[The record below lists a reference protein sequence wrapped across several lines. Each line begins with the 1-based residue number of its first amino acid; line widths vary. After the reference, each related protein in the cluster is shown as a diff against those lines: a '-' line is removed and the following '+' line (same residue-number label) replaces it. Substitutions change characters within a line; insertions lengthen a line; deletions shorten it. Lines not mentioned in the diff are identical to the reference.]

1 VLISELV
8 EIGENKNRIG
18 TGHGLEWPHYITI
31 NELPR
36 SRAARYQKEFLLTPM
51 QSIDEFF

>member
-1 VLISELV
+1 MNHPGAPLSRDFHKAPTSYREL
-8 EIGENKNRIG
+8 
-18 TGHGLEWPHYITI
+18 

-36 SRAARYQKEFLLTPM
+36 SRAARYQKQFLLTPM